1 MEPYTLE
8 MDEKKSSANLAALIL
23 FTSFMTVMAY
33 LFTKTTLTFID
44 FHNATEMK
52 DIEGELD
59 DEEEDVEEEGEDEG
73 EAVEGEDEGE
83 AADDEGEEDAEK
95 EEVEGEDAKEFL
107 VEDIDDMPPL
117 ETGEDDMPSL
127 IPVYEPFTI
136 TRERE
141 VDLSGN
147 LRPWTPLPMD
157 DAVLNE
163 VEKVNKQMNIL
174 NSDFTHFVD
183 TTHETSTL
191 VTMQIEELRLQLK
204 TFATHEAVDLLC
216 EQIHQLN
223 QKNKFDDVSAVIA
236 EMRTQMATFSTKE
249 SLVSL
254 TQEVSSLKVQVSQM
268 ITDMTA
274 LMDKMNVV
282 DSLTIE
288 KDVRQAWFGKSS
300 GTADAS
306 GSALMVDVGLTIR
319 ITYDKAQSVNE
330 NKSWL
335 TAAKKD
341 DRESH
346 RDGLIGYVDTEAWYV
361 DPVKKTAVK
370 RYHKNEWSGDCV
382 DVHIEVDFSNV
393 APASLAYMVGNKGIP
408 FAKILTYLYEK
419 KKIVWERQL
428 LSA

>member
-8 MDEKKSSANLAALIL
+8 MDDTKSSANLAALIL

-33 LFTKTTLTFID
+33 LFTKTTLTFIE
-44 FHNATEMK
+44 FHNATEVK

-59 DEEEDVEEEGEDEG
+59 DEEEDIEEEEEDEG
-73 EAVEGEDEGE
+73 EAAEGEDEGE

-163 VEKVNKQMNIL
+163 VEKVNKQMNTL
-174 NSDFTHFVD
+174 NSDFTRFVD

-216 EQIHQLN
+216 EQIHQLS

-288 KDVRQAWFGKSS
+288 KDVRQAWFGKANVA
-300 GTADAS
+300 ADAS

-393 APASLAYMVGNKGIP
+393 APATLAYMVGNKGIP
-408 FAKILTYLYEK
+408 FAKILTNLYEK

>member
-1 MEPYTLE
+1 MEPYSLD
-8 MDEKKSSANLAALIL
+8 MDEKMSSTNLAALIL

-33 LFTKTTLTFID
+33 LFTKTTMTFVE
-44 FHNATEMK
+44 FHNATVVK
-52 DIEGELD
+52 DIEDEVD
-59 DEEEDVEEEGEDEG
+59 DEEEEAEEEEEEGEEEG
-73 EAVEGEDEGE
+73 EEEEEVEG
-83 AADDEGEEDAEK
+83 EDAEK
-95 EEVEGEDAKEFL
+95 EEAEGEDAKEFL
-107 VEDIDDMPPL
+107 VENIDDDMPGL
-117 ETGEDDMPSL
+117 DDMPSL

-163 VEKVNKQMNIL
+163 VEKVNKQVNTL
-174 NSDFTHFVD
+174 NSDFTRFVD
-183 TTHETSTL
+183 TNRASSTRVTS
-191 VTMQIEELRLQLK
+191 QIEELRLQLK

-216 EQIHQLN
+216 EQIHQLS

-236 EMRTQMATFSTKE
+236 EMRTQMMSFSTKD

-274 LMDKMNVV
+274 LMDKMNIV

-288 KDVRQAWFGKSS
+288 KDVRQAWFGKASE
-300 GTADAS
+300 TVDAS
-306 GSALMVDVGLTIR
+306 RKNHGTMVNIDITAR
-319 ITYDKAQSVNE
+319 ITFDKAHSVSD

-346 RDGLIGYVDTEAWYV
+346 RDGLLGYVDTEAWYV

-382 DVHIEVDFSNV
+382 DVHIEIDFSKETANQ
-393 APASLAYMVGNKGIP
+393 AYLLDNQGFP
-408 FAKILTYLYEK
+408 FAKILTNLYEK

>member
-1 MEPYTLE
+1 MEPYSLDI
-8 MDEKKSSANLAALIL
+8 DEKMSSTNLAALIL

-33 LFTKTTLTFID
+33 LCTKTTMTFVE
-44 FHNATEMK
+44 FHNATEVK
-52 DIEGELD
+52 DIEGEFD
-59 DEEEDVEEEGEDEG
+59 DEDEEEEDAEDEEEEGEE
-73 EAVEGEDEGE
+73 EEE
-83 AADDEGEEDAEK
+83 EGEEEDTEK

-117 ETGEDDMPSL
+117 ESGEDDMPSL

-163 VEKVNKQMNIL
+163 VEKVNKQVNTL
-174 NSDFTHFVD
+174 NSDFTSFVD
-183 TTHETSTL
+183 TNRASSTRVTS
-191 VTMQIEELRLQLK
+191 QIEELRLQLK

-216 EQIHQLN
+216 EQIHQLS

-236 EMRTQMATFSTKE
+236 EMRTQMNTFSTKD

-254 TQEVSSLKVQVSQM
+254 TQEVSNLKVQVSQM

-274 LMDKMNVV
+274 LMDKMNIV

-288 KDVRQAWFGKSS
+288 KDVRQAWFGKSG
-300 GTADAS
+300 GTADAN
-306 GSALMVDVGLTIR
+306 GAGLMVNIDITAR
-319 ITYDKAQSVNE
+319 ITYDKTHSVSD

-382 DVHIEVDFSNV
+382 DVHIEIDFSNV
-393 APASLAYMVGNKGIP
+393 APSNLAYIVGNKGIP
-408 FAKILTYLYEK
+408 FAKILTNLYEK

>member
-1 MEPYTLE
+1 MEPYTLD

-33 LFTKTTLTFID
+33 LFTKTTMTFVE
-44 FHNATEMK
+44 FHNATVVK
-52 DIEGELD
+52 DIEGE
-59 DEEEDVEEEGEDEG
+59 EEDEG
-73 EAVEGEDEGE
+73 EGEEDDEGEGEEEDEGE
-83 AADDEGEEDAEK
+83 AADDEGEAADD
-95 EEVEGEDAKEFL
+95 EGEDAKEFL
-107 VEDIDDMPPL
+107 VENIDDDMPPL
-117 ETGEDDMPSL
+117 EGYDDMPSL

-157 DAVLNE
+157 DLVLNE
-163 VEKVNKQMNIL
+163 VEKVNKQVNTL
-174 NSDFTHFVD
+174 NSEFTRFVE

-216 EQIHQLN
+216 EQIHQLS
-223 QKNKFDDVSAVIA
+223 QKNKFDDVSAIIA
-236 EMRTQMATFSTKE
+236 EMRAQMATFSTKE

-254 TQEVSSLKVQVSQM
+254 TQEVSRLKVQVSQM
-268 ITDMTA
+268 ITDMTT
-274 LMDKMNVV
+274 LMDKMNIV

-288 KDVRQAWFGKSS
+288 KDVRQAWFGKMS
-300 GTADAS
+300 GPADPS
-306 GSALMVDVGLTIR
+306 GAGTGPMVDIDLTVR
-319 ITYDKAQSVNE
+319 ITYDKAHSVGD

-335 TAAKKD
+335 ASVKKD

-346 RDGLIGYVDTEAWYV
+346 RDSLVGYTDESTWKV
-361 DPVKKTAVK
+361 DPVKKTAIK

-382 DVHIEVDFSNV
+382 DVHIEIDFSNA
-393 APASLAYMVGNKGIP
+393 APANHAYMVGNKGIP
-408 FAKILTYLYEK
+408 FAKILTYLYQE

>member
-1 MEPYTLE
+1 
-8 MDEKKSSANLAALIL
+8 
-23 FTSFMTVMAY
+23 
-33 LFTKTTLTFID
+33 
-44 FHNATEMK
+44 
-52 DIEGELD
+52 
-59 DEEEDVEEEGEDEG
+59 
-73 EAVEGEDEGE
+73 
-83 AADDEGEEDAEK
+83 
-95 EEVEGEDAKEFL
+95 
-107 VEDIDDMPPL
+107 
-117 ETGEDDMPSL
+117 
-127 IPVYEPFTI
+127 
-136 TRERE
+136 
-141 VDLSGN
+141 
-147 LRPWTPLPMD
+147 
-157 DAVLNE
+157 
-163 VEKVNKQMNIL
+163 VNKQVNTL
-174 NSDFTHFVD
+174 NSDFTRFVD
-183 TTHETSTL
+183 TNRASSTRVTS
-191 VTMQIEELRLQLK
+191 QIEELRLQLK
-204 TFATHEAVDLLC
+204 AFATHEAVDLLC
-216 EQIHQLN
+216 EQIHQLS
-223 QKNKFDDVSAVIA
+223 QKNKFDDVSAIIA
-236 EMRTQMATFSTKE
+236 EMRAQMNTFSTKE

-274 LMDKMNVV
+274 LMDKMNIV

-288 KDVRQAWFGKSS
+288 KDVRQAWFGKANIA
-300 GTADAS
+300 ADAS